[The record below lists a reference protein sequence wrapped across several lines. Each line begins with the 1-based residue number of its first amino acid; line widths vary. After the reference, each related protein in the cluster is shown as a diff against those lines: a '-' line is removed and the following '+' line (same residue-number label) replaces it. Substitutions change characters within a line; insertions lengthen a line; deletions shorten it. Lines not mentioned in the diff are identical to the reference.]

1 MSELCN
7 RPPSSVV
14 DRAWRAVESV
24 YEESEHSKRQRGML
38 WKPIRQLMVKARAHR
53 AQYEKPSAVATN
65 GNGLDTNLWITGERS
80 VVGRTAEALGLD
92 LDDAAMIDQ
101 LQDPMESMG
110 VGYGEA
116 GTMTNIPVESSGMSP
131 LQTLQTQS
139 STPDY
144 FSWDGW
150 SPGVGGFSV
159 GVQPAQTFPVDYN
172 KPQEW
177 F

>member
-1 MSELCN
+1 MSELCH
-7 RPPSSVV
+7 RPPGPVV

-24 YEESEHSKRQRGML
+24 YEESEHSKKQRGML
-38 WKPIRQLMVKARAHR
+38 WKPIRQLMIKARAHR
-53 AQYEKPSAVATN
+53 AQYEKASAESTN
-65 GNGLDTNLWITGERS
+65 GNAYENNLWMTGSRS
-80 VVGRTAEALGLD
+80 AVGQTAEALGLD
-92 LDDAAMIDQ
+92 LGEVTMNDLPGPI
-101 LQDPMESMG
+101 DPMGIGYDEMG
-110 VGYGEA
+110 IMNGLPLE
-116 GTMTNIPVESSGMSP
+116 PSGMSP
-131 LQTLQTQS
+131 LPTLQTQG

-159 GVQPAQTFPVDYN
+159 GVQPAQTFPADLT